1 MSQPERL
8 PFLDEK
14 ELAQATPAGDPNKSD
29 SKRIIELLEA
39 IDWKMWMLYNMIT
52 KGELSVAN
60 KVKSMDVNETF
71 EKKKLEKK

>member
-14 ELAQATPAGDPNKSD
+14 ELAQAKPAGDPNKSD

-60 KVKSMDVNETF
+60 KVKSMDVNETL